1 MGQSQS
7 GGHVPVTDANI
18 LNCFEQSAIILE
30 VLSQTCWFLPTLV
43 DMGQC
48 FVPILYIT
56 PLRLTNNLSNA
67 NS

>member
-1 MGQSQS
+1 M
-7 GGHVPVTDANI
+7 GHVPVTDAHI
-18 LNCFEQSAIILE
+18 LNYFEQPVIILE
-30 VLSQTCWFLPTLV
+30 VLSQTSRFLPTLV
-43 DMGQC
+43 DMSQC